1 MTCIVAI
8 KEGNGSGAII
18 YMGAD
23 SAGVD
28 GNLSMQIRKD
38 EKICHVGPFMFGF
51 TTSFR
56 MGQLLAHAFECPERP
71 VDVSIEK
78 FMCTTFVDAVRKCLK
93 DGGYAR
99 KDNEVESAGTFLV
112 AYEGR
117 LFYVYDDYQ
126 VGETDA
132 PYAAVGC
139 GADIAMG
146 SLNTTNRA
154 PNFFPAENRLT
165 MALEAAAEFS
175 AGVRAPFV
183 FYKQKYEMK
192 EQQCN

>member
-1 MTCIVAI
+1 MTCIAAI
-8 KEGNGSGAII
+8 KEGNTI

-56 MGQLLAHAFECPERP
+56 MGQLLAHSFEPP
-71 VDVSIEK
+71 VRSKGVSIYH
-78 FMCTTFVDAVRKCLK
+78 FMCTSFVDAVRKCLK
-93 DGGYAR
+93 DGGFAR

-126 VGETDA
+126 VGETHT

-146 SLNTTNRA
+146 SLFSTHYIKKPIEYSARD
-154 PNFFPAENRLT
+154 RLNL
-165 MALEAAAEFS
+165 ALDAASQFS

-183 FYKQKYEMK
+183 FYEQAYEAK
-192 EQQCN
+192 EQ